1 MEPNVDAVLDPLA
14 FVLAL
19 RCILRFLS
27 SVFDPVHEP
36 LLCLNDLR
44 KSIASV
50 FGRFK

>member
-36 LLCLNDLR
+36 LLFLNDLR